1 MSLIQS
7 WIIYIGRLGGGGAGG
22 TGYKMATG
30 FSVSIFL
37 ISLNV
42 TPLLAVRKT
51 KLYHH
56 IYHKYTL
63 QKKDTHRSDSFLISS

>member
-7 WIIYIGRLGGGGAGG
+7 WIIYIGGLGGGGAGG

-30 FSVSIFL
+30 FSVAIFL
-37 ISLNV
+37 ISLYV
-42 TPLLAVRKT
+42 TSRLSVRKT

-63 QKKDTHRSDSFLISS
+63 QKKKEKQKRHA